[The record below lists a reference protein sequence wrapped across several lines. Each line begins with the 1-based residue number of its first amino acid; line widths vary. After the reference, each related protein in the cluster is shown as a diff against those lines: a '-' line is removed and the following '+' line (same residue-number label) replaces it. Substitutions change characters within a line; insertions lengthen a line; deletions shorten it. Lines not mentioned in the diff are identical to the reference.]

1 MSRIKT
7 FLVVLEYA
15 LMKNGKY
22 SIFST
27 ISRHF
32 KISKEVNEKLEDRK
46 KHESIVEEI
55 PIIED
60 DNDIDYEQIKEIIPI
75 CDRLIAYL
83 SEEDIIVG
91 YRNLSTL
98 YIAYPKEFN
107 DDPFYTIKLQWVI
120 MLC

>member
-46 KHESIVEEI
+46 K
-55 PIIED
+55 
-60 DNDIDYEQIKEIIPI
+60 
-75 CDRLIAYL
+75 
-83 SEEDIIVG
+83 
-91 YRNLSTL
+91 T
-98 YIAYPKEFN
+98 
-107 DDPFYTIKLQWVI
+107 
-120 MLC
+120 